1 MILLVD
7 SEGSDQTVQMHRLIW
22 AFTAHMPED
31 MFSHGIANIIIV
43 SFQDARSEAEEN
55 IYKKLN
61 QRIDEFLD
69 LGINFVFH
77 NKNIEA

>member
-1 MILLVD
+1 MQADLGL
-7 SEGSDQTVQMHRLIW
+7 HC
-22 AFTAHMPED
+22 AHMLED
-31 MFSHGIANIIIV
+31 MFSHGVAHIIIV

-69 LGINFVFH
+69 LGINFVFLI
-77 NKNIEA
+77 KNAEAGV